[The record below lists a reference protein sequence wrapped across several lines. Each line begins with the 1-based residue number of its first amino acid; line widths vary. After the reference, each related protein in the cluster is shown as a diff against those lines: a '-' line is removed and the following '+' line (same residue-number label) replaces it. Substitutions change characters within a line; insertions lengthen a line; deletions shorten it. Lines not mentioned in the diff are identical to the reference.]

1 MNVAALEIAATVV
14 RIPEESRRRTAE
26 GLEGSGDAGQIGE
39 YEEEEENEG
48 AGRER
53 WCKTEIQFHFIE
65 YILGPSE
72 RDFDRNRANE
82 TEKPGYKNE
91 MRMRPPRPSAPAWWR
106 KY

>member
-1 MNVAALEIAATVV
+1 MRLDVELFPFFTVLRPKEEKTVLNVAALEIAAAVV

-26 GLEGSGDAGQIGE
+26 GLEGSGDAGQIGK

-65 YILGPSE
+65 YIFRSVGKRL
-72 RDFDRNRANE
+72 
-82 TEKPGYKNE
+82 
-91 MRMRPPRPSAPAWWR
+91 
-106 KY
+106 